1 MKINISMVP
10 FEKGNNILDNEY
22 VIYDMSAFSNVIKTY
37 LINIHKNIKN
47 TLIFLEKILK
57 EKNLKSYYLEDN
69 DDDDE
74 KFSKIINVLYRE
86 YYEKFSEIFINAS
99 IEQNAT
105 YEAFLF
111 FLQNHIYNKN
121 KNKFGSFLIIE
132 NKDLIFIIEM
142 IEGALKRNGL
152 YERTIKLTDVLNNI
166 YDKDLKKQK
175 TTNDDFGLKLLL
187 KTIKEKMNEIKY
199 LLIEEEDESFEYFSM
214 YKKINKISYK
224 NVFLSEDFREYLE
237 NNDFDNQDFN
247 NMDELM
253 EIYFTDVKEIN
264 YVDEI
269 SEYIILNKVESNLF
283 KKEKI

>member
-1 MKINISMVP
+1 MKINISVVP
-10 FEKGNNILDNEY
+10 FEKGDNILNNEY
-22 VIYDMSAFSNVIKTY
+22 VIYDMSAFSNVIKTD
-37 LINIHKNIKN
+37 LINKHKDIKN
-47 TLIFLEKILK
+47 ALIFLEKILK
-57 EKNLKSYYLEDN
+57 EKNLKSYYFEDN
-69 DDDDE
+69 SDDE
-74 KFSKIINVLYRE
+74 KFSKIINLLYRE
-86 YYEKFSEIFINAS
+86 YYEKFSEMFINAS

-111 FLQNHIYNKN
+111 FLQNHIYNKD

-152 YERTIKLTDVLNNI
+152 YEKTIKLTDVLNNV
-166 YDKDLKKQK
+166 YNKNLKKPK
-175 TTNDDFGLKLLL
+175 RTNDDFGLKLLL
-187 KTIKEKMNEIKY
+187 KTIKERVNEIKY

-224 NVFLSEDFREYLE
+224 NILLSGDFRKYLE
-237 NNDFDNQDFN
+237 NNDFDNCDFN

-253 EIYFTDVKEIN
+253 EIYFTDVKEIDYAN
-264 YVDEI
+264 EI